1 MIPQPHRK
9 RLLFL
14 LVFVAF
20 VVSVVAVGRRWLRD
34 YGGHRI
40 TLRFAHWQLEPG
52 VRDAFDTLARD
63 YERLHPN
70 VRIEQLLI
78 PENIFRQ
85 WCTTQLVG
93 GSAPDLVQIGKGV
106 GAGPTKR
113 YFIPFT
119 AEANQPNP
127 YNAGTALA
135 TTLWRNTFIDG
146 MNAGYDA
153 ETFECYSATL
163 FTGTVRMYYNA
174 DLLREITG
182 SDTPPAT
189 FNELRL
195 LCARV
200 RDFAR
205 EQNRDLVPIAGS
217 QLSGSV
223 LTESLFQ
230 SQMQRLACELNP
242 GSWFPVDTEALSL
255 AYLKREWTAESPAL
269 RQAAELMR
277 VAGQLMPPGFM
288 ESGREQANLLFVQGR
303 ALMMMGFSVEN
314 AGVEKQVRFRLRA
327 FRCPQPA
334 LDDPRF
340 GPQMVAPAAEN
351 ALATYGGFGLTR
363 SSRHPEQALDFLRFL
378 TSEASCRTYT
388 RISRNLP
395 VIVTVPVPDSLR
407 DFAPILTGFPPG
419 PGFIYTLEP
428 RSLLLR
434 TQHLLYGPEGDTSA
448 FLAQFG
454 GGLGTAI
461 RRDADRGQQFRLI
474 SVRRTEGT
482 IAATRQLLGRD
493 PADAVLALKY
503 QSQVEAQN
511 EVEAKV
517 YYTQL
522 RLHQA
527 ESR

>member
-14 LVFVAF
+14 LVLVAF
-20 VVSVVAVGRRWLRD
+20 ILSVYAVGRRWLRD
-34 YGGHRI
+34 HAGERI

-52 VRDAFDTLARD
+52 VRDAFDTLARE

-70 VRIEQLLI
+70 VRVEQLLI

-106 GAGPTKR
+106 GHGPTKR

-127 YNAGTALA
+127 YNADTSLARTA
-135 TTLWRNTFIDG
+135 WRNTFIDG
-146 MNAGYDA
+146 MNAGYDP

-163 FTGTVRMYYNA
+163 FTGTIRMFYNA

-217 QLSGSV
+217 QLSGSI
-223 LTESLFQ
+223 LMDGLFQ
-230 SQMQRLACELNP
+230 SQTQRLACELNP
-242 GSWFPVDTEALSL
+242 GAWFPADVEEFSL
-255 AYLKREWTAESPAL
+255 AYLNHHWSLDHPAF

-288 ESGREQANLLFVQGR
+288 ESGREQANLMFVQGR
-303 ALMMMGFSVEN
+303 ALMMMGFAVEN
-314 AGVEKQVRFRLRA
+314 AGVIKQVKFHLRA

-334 LDDPRF
+334 PDDPRF

-351 ALATYGGFGLTR
+351 AVATYGGFGLTR
-363 SSRHPEQALDFLRFL
+363 SSRHPEQALDYLRFL

-395 VIVTVPVPDSLR
+395 VIVSVPVAAELR
-407 DFAPILTGFPPG
+407 DFAPQLVGFPPG
-419 PGFIYTLEP
+419 PTYMYAQETK
-428 RSLLLR
+428 SLLLR
-434 TQHLLYGPEGDTSA
+434 TQHLLYGPEGDPAVFTAA
-448 FLAQFG
+448 FGREFDATL
-454 GGLGTAI
+454 
-461 RRDADRGQQFRLI
+461 RRDFERNIQFRTG
-474 SVRRTEGT
+474 SVRRTEST
-482 IAATRQLLGRD
+482 IAATAQLLHRE
-493 PADAVLALKY
+493 PANPVLALKY
-503 QSQVEAQN
+503 QSQTEAQN
-511 EVEAKV
+511 ELETGI

-522 RLHQA
+522 RLAQA
-527 ESR
+527 DSR

>member
-9 RLLFL
+9 RLLFM
-14 LVFVAF
+14 LVLVAF
-20 VVSVVAVGRRWLRD
+20 LASAYAVGRRWLRD
-34 YGGHRI
+34 HAGDRV

-106 GAGPTKR
+106 GHGPTKR
-113 YFIPFT
+113 YFVPFT

-127 YNAGTALA
+127 YNAGTSLA
-135 TTLWRNTFIDG
+135 QTPWRNTFIDG
-146 MNAGYDA
+146 MNAGYDP

-163 FTGTVRMYYNA
+163 FTGSVRMYYNA

-205 EQNRDLVPIAGS
+205 ANNRDLVPIAGS
-217 QLSGSV
+217 QLSGSI
-223 LTESLFQ
+223 LMDGLFQ
-230 SQMQRLACELNP
+230 SQTQRLACELNP
-242 GSWFPVDTEALSL
+242 GAWFPVDVEEFSL
-255 AYLKREWTAESPAL
+255 AYLNRRWSLEDPAF

-288 ESGREQANLLFVQGR
+288 ESGREQANLMFVQGR

-314 AGVEKQVRFRLRA
+314 AGVTKQVKFRLRA

-334 LDDPRF
+334 TDDPRF

-395 VIVTVPVPDSLR
+395 VIVSVPVSEELH
-407 DFAPILTGFPPG
+407 DFAPQLAGYPPG
-419 PGFIYTLEP
+419 PSYMYSLEP
-428 RSLLLR
+428 KALLLR
-434 TQHLLYGPEGDTSA
+434 TQHLLYGPEGDTA
-448 FLAQFG
+448 VFIARFG
-454 GGLGTAI
+454 REFGDAL
-461 RRDADRGQQFRLI
+461 RRDFERNIQFRTG
-474 SVRRTEGT
+474 SVRRTEST
-482 IAATRQLLGRD
+482 LAATRQLLLRE
-493 PADAVLALKY
+493 PTSAILTARY

-511 EVEAKV
+511 ELEAGI

-522 RLHQA
+522 RLDQA
-527 ESR
+527 AAR